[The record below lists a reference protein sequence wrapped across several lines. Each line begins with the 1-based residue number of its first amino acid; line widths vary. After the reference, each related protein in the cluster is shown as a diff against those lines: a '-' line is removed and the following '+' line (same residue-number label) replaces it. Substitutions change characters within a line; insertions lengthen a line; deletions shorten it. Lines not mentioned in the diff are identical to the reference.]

1 VLKTNISETSRFQ
14 NKKGLIRSKER
25 KLETTAQQSLDSL
38 FRGEGIA
45 ILGASTKKGKPG
57 YQIVE
62 NTKDAGFA
70 GNIYPVNL
78 TADSILGFKCYK
90 SLEEIQGRV
99 DIVVMVLASGDC
111 VEAAKAIAR
120 RKDEKG
126 DVAAVIVVS
135 AGFSELGTEQGRSR
149 EKALLDQLV
158 PRGIRVLG
166 PNCLG
171 IIDTYQGISTN
182 FDIGQYRKGGLSIIT
197 QSGAF
202 ACSYLKWATPGS
214 LVGLNKFASLGNM

>member
-1 VLKTNISETSRFQ
+1 M
-14 NKKGLIRSKER
+14 
-25 KLETTAQQSLDSL
+25 ETTAKQSLDGL
-38 FRGEGIA
+38 FGGEGIA
-45 ILGASTKKGKPG
+45 ILGASAKKGKPG

-78 TADSILGFKCYK
+78 TADSILGFKCYR

-99 DIVVMVLASGDC
+99 DIVVMVLAADDC

-120 RKDEKG
+120 RKDQKG

-135 AGFSELGTEQGRSR
+135 AGFSELGTERGRSR

-158 PRGIRVLG
+158 PRGIRVVG
-166 PNCLG
+166 PNCLE
-171 IIDTYQGISTN
+171 
-182 FDIGQYRKGGLSIIT
+182 LSIRIR
-197 QSGAF
+197 
-202 ACSYLKWATPGS
+202 GS
-214 LVGLNKFASLGNM
+214 ARTLI